1 MKEQLDK
8 YFAGTLTDT
17 EKLNLFREMDHDAV
31 LKDDMADMQNL
42 MALSGLMDKEDDH
55 RLAAEKMKE
64 LERMAN
70 KRKVLRVAR
79 WVMKYAAVA
88 VLLFCTWF
96 LSEKYTLEKHQD
108 EAIWIEA
115 PQGQRV
121 YLTLADGTEAWLSSR
136 TKMKVPNQFNNKER
150 VVELDGEGF
159 FAVKK
164 DAKRPFI
171 VKTKQYNVQVLGTQ
185 FNVFAYSGSRDFETD
200 LLEGSVYVYH
210 KDDTQRGLYLKPDEK
225 VYLKDGKLLKSMS
238 NFKQSKYLKNGVF
251 TFEDK
256 PFGELLTRLE
266 LWYDVK
272 FTVAKPAIRDYVFS
286 GKFRQSDEIQSIL
299 QAIQEVGKFNFRII
313 TENEIEIY

>member
-17 EKLNLFREMDHDAV
+17 EKLNLFREMEHDAR
-31 LKDDMADMQNL
+31 LKDEMADMQNI
-42 MALSGLMDKEDDH
+42 MALSGLMDKGGDQK
-55 RLAAEKMKE
+55 LVAGKIKE
-64 LERMAN
+64 LERRAN
-70 KRKVLRVAR
+70 KRRVLHISRLTL
-79 WVMKYAAVA
+79 KYAAVFA
-88 VLLFCTWF
+88 LLFSTWF
-96 LSEKYTLEKHQD
+96 LSEKYTLEKHRD

-136 TKMKVPNQFNNKER
+136 TKIKVPNQFNNKER

-164 DAKRPFI
+164 DVKRPFI

-185 FNVFAYSGSRDFETD
+185 FNVFAYSTSTDFETD
-200 LLEGSVYVYH
+200 LLKGSVYVYH
-210 KDDTQRGLYLKPDEK
+210 RDDKESGLYLKPDEK
-225 VYLKDGKLLKSMS
+225 VFLKDGTLLKSAS
-238 NFKQSKYLKNGVF
+238 NFKQSKYLKNGIF

-272 FTVAKPAIRDYVFS
+272 FTVTKPEIREYVFS
-286 GKFRQSDEIQSIL
+286 GKFRQSDDIANIL